1 MSPAGQEPRWRAKN
15 GEQSRAMRGGGRHGR
30 PGRWSRRRLFAML
43 ITVILLAMI
52 AGLAAGLVAS
62 LAH

>member
-1 MSPAGQEPRWRAKN
+1 MT
-15 GEQSRAMRGGGRHGR
+15 GGSGSGR
-30 PGRWSRRRLFAML
+30 PGRWSRRRLLAML
-43 ITVILLAMI
+43 ITLILQAMI